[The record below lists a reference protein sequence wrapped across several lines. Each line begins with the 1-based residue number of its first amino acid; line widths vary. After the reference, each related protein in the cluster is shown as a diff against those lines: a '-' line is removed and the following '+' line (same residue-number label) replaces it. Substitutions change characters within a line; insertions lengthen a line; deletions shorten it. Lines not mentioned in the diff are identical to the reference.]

1 MGVVIAAW
9 LIVGLL
15 LLGTAAVV
23 WLGIDTVWRGWQAL
37 EQLRRDRED
46 REAGR

>member
-1 MGVVIAAW
+1 
-9 LIVGLL
+9 
-15 LLGTAAVV
+15 VV